1 MPLILCNFPM
11 KLEGLRQ
18 QLHEGEDGR
27 FKGQRELIEAHRELQ
42 GCAQERDKLRK
53 DAVDLRRLLGNETRE
68 KEAIQASNQE
78 LRALVKRAESD
89 NSRYGCHARHVAIIV
104 HQQWMFIIVFNV

>member
-78 LRALVKRAESD
+78 LRALVKQAESVWLP
-89 NSRYGCHARHVAIIV
+89 CKARCYNRPPTVDVYHI
-104 HQQWMFIIVFNV
+104 F